1 MAKMNL
7 LTVGVY
13 AATGKLLGSLPVK
26 ENAKVARKIAEEG
39 IVLLKNDG
47 VLPLDPCNIALYGA
61 GSKDTAVCG
70 TGSGYAFS
78 PYTVSVYDGL
88 VNAGFKVTSDLWLN
102 NYDKKKKEEA
112 KKDKSLSFLDIRFSG
127 RTVYF
132 DVDVLKKE
140 EIDSAYGSDVAFY
153 VIKRNTGE
161 GFDRKPEKGD
171 YYLSDNEK
179 ENIELLTKNFSKVIV
194 ILNTCVIDCKWLEE
208 NEGVSAILMLGQAG
222 LESGNALADIITG
235 KVSPSGRLTDTYAQ
249 SYEDYPAHKTF
260 SLNDEDPYQED
271 YKEDIFVGYRY
282 FDSRKLDVVYPF
294 GYGLSYT
301 DFVFEN
307 YEVKADWKEVTVSLD
322 VHNVGDIPSKE
333 VIQLYVSAPS
343 GKLKKPYQELKAYTK
358 TDLIA
363 PGAVRRLTLK
373 VNTRDLSSYD
383 EETSAWIMEKGK
395 YLLRAGKDSR
405 NTEIIGAIE
414 VDETTT
420 VVQLSRQ
427 LSIDREL
434 EYEEIL
440 TFDTADYE
448 GKTIVLHKEDCVT
461 VDESSKIART
471 LNCYTAD
478 EYETKKSSYPFRWES
493 KEEVKKVRAVD
504 NATLLDVVDKKIT
517 MEEFVAT
524 LDNEILARLVTGSGQ
539 ETKHE
544 VVPRLPKGA
553 LSSNFNASTS
563 GKTTDQYSASLGIPA
578 CSLADGPAGLHLMSS
593 PSTCFPVGMVLAQT
607 FNEELGYAFGDAYGK
622 EMEHYDIGL
631 ALGPGMNIHR
641 DPLCGRNFEYYS
653 EDPLV
658 TGLNAAAFTNGL
670 QKKHPGLGVAIKH
683 FCCNNQEVERAKSNS
698 SVSER
703 ALREIYLKGF
713 EIAVKRSHPATV
725 MSSYNKLN
733 GIHTSSRYDLL
744 TDVLRGE
751 WGFDGFVMTDWDGD
765 SDRIMDLQA
774 GNDIIMGGYDTDVLV
789 AATIEKKPQFN
800 EDGSVKQKIIK
811 LYGYMTKSFDLY
823 GSFLPDKDGKDVI
836 EVPYKDAVSDKVKE
850 LKEKGLVEIDE
861 GRKVVI
867 YKGYDRSYA
876 LKRSVLQR
884 NAMRVLNY
892 LAFGAPMRFAKRK

>member
-26 ENAKVARKIAEEG
+26 ENAEVARKIAEEG

-47 VLPLDPCNIALYGA
+47 ILPMDPCNVALYGA
-61 GSKDTAVCG
+61 GSRDTAVCG

-102 NYDKKKKEEA
+102 NYEKKGKEAA
-112 KKDKSLSFLDIRFSG
+112 KNDKSLGFLDIRFSG
-127 RTVYF
+127 RSVYF

-179 ENIELLTKNFSKVIV
+179 ENIELLTENFTKVVV
-194 ILNTCVIDCKWLEE
+194 ILNTCVIDCMWLQE
-208 NEGVSAILMLGQAG
+208 NERVSAILMLGQAG
-222 LESGNALADIITG
+222 LEAGNALADIITG
-235 KVSPSGRLTDTYAQ
+235 KVSPSGRLTDTYAM
-249 SYEDYPAHKTF
+249 SYEDYPAHETF

-271 YKEDIFVGYRY
+271 YKEDIYVGYRY
-282 FDSRKLDVVYPF
+282 FDTKKLDVVYPF

-322 VHNVGDIPSKE
+322 VHNAGNVPSKE
-333 VIQLYVSAPS
+333 VIQLYVSAPA
-343 GKLKKPYQELKAYTK
+343 GKLKKPYQELRAYTK
-358 TDLIA
+358 TDLIV
-363 PGAVRRLTLK
+363 PGATRRVTLRFDTK
-373 VNTRDLSSYD
+373 DLASYD
-383 EETSAWIMEKGK
+383 EETSSWIMEKGK
-395 YLLRAGKDSR
+395 YLLRVGRDSR
-405 NTEIIGAIE
+405 NTEIVGAIE
-414 VDETTT
+414 TDETVTT
-420 VVQLSRQ
+420 VQLSRQ
-427 LSIDREL
+427 LTIDREL
-434 EYEEIL
+434 EFMDL
-440 TFDTADYE
+440 PVCDTADYE
-448 GKTIVLHKEDCVT
+448 GETVVLHKSEYTT
-461 VDESSKIART
+461 VDESSKIGKT
-471 LNCYTAD
+471 LNCYVVD
-478 EYETKKSSYPFRWES
+478 EYETKQSAYSFRWGSE
-493 KEEVKKVRAVD
+493 EEVKKVREID
-504 NATLLDVVDKKIT
+504 NATLLDVIDRKIT

-539 ETKHE
+539 ETKYE
-544 VVPRLPKGA
+544 ATPRLAKGA
-553 LSSNFNASTS
+553 LKSTFNGSTS
-563 GKTTDQYSASLGIPA
+563 GKTTDQFCASLGIPA
-578 CSLADGPAGLHLMSS
+578 CSLADGPAGLHLMGSA
-593 PSTCFPVGMVLAQT
+593 STCFPVGMVLAQT
-607 FNEELGYAFGDAYGK
+607 FNEELGLAFGDAYGK
-622 EMEHYDIGL
+622 EMEYYDIAL

-641 DPLCGRNFEYYS
+641 DPLCGRNFEYFS

-658 TGLNAAAFTNGL
+658 TGLNATAFTNGL
-670 QKKHPGLGVAIKH
+670 QKNHPGFGVAIKH
-683 FCCNNQEVERAKSNS
+683 FCCNNQEIERAKSNS

-713 EIAVKRSHPATV
+713 EITVKRSHPATV
-725 MSSYNKLN
+725 MSSYNLLN
-733 GIHTSSRYDLL
+733 GAHTSSRYDLL

-765 SDRIMDLQA
+765 SDRVMDLQA

-789 AATIEKKPQFN
+789 AAASGKRPEFN
-800 EDGSVKQKIIK
+800 EDGSVKQKTIK
-811 LYGYMTKSFDLY
+811 LYGFMSRSFDLY
-823 GSFLPDKDGKDVI
+823 GSFLPDKDGNDRI
-836 EVPYKDAVSDKVKE
+836 EVPYKEPVSDKVKD

-861 GRKVVI
+861 ERKVVT
-867 YKGYDRSYA
+867 YKGWDRSYC

-884 NAMRVLNY
+884 NATRVLKY
-892 LAFGAPMRFAKRK
+892 LAYGAPMKLAKRH